1 MLNPHFERRCE
12 LILVS
17 FEQDRTWMMLGM
29 AIRMATDLNL
39 HRKSMTSGLDTE
51 EGRARDLEII
61 NRFVLDRSLS
71 AQMGKPYTLRED
83 YIIRNACEANWHQQ
97 RFSLPTDRAIAA
109 YVVLQQIM
117 SRAIDSIYSSTT
129 TVSGLRLDCDCE

>member
-1 MLNPHFERRCE
+1 
-12 LILVS
+12 
-17 FEQDRTWMMLGM
+17 
-29 AIRMATDLNL
+29 
-39 HRKSMTSGLDTE
+39 MTSGLDTE

-61 NRFVLDRSLS
+61 NRERCWLHCFVLDRSLS

-129 TVSGLRLDCDCE
+129 TVSGLRLDCDCGYSLSMKSCSAD